1 MEWALAITAVSIIA
15 VVVCSNL
22 LINTPVTPTMVFVAV
37 GLLAGP
43 LVLGDIDPSTKST
56 TVRSLANATLALVLF
71 SDAARI
77 DLRKLTTN
85 WTLPGRLLG
94 FVGTRIVALL
104 RILWRGERRGQELA
118 AATSGPRRC
127 EAARVDGSW
136 RTS

>member
-94 FVGTRIVALL
+94 FVGTRIV
-104 RILWRGERRGQELA
+104 RGPGVPSDLTCASQIGGTERFSM
-118 AATSGPRRC
+118 SG
-127 EAARVDGSW
+127 V
-136 RTS
+136 